1 MAGTWFLRAG
11 SSGALADNFEQSSK
25 AGVGWADVDGFD
37 DLRNIERAALGAAL
51 RASGKSASVAA
62 ADADELMAFRD
73 GMQVGDILVVPDS
86 AKRQVLVGEIAADYE
101 FGDEPVGECLH
112 QRDVL
117 WLGRAD
123 RDGLDATLRSD
134 LNVRRT
140 VRNLEGNAEGWAA
153 IAQRLR
159 DGEKLAGKRKISAPR
174 GRLEAIEAERVASER
189 KCSGCGFLKRS
200 TQFVESGICVD
211 CR

>member
-1 MAGTWFLRAG
+1 MASTWFLRAG
-11 SSGALADNFEQSSK
+11 SSGTLADTFEQSNK
-25 AGVGWADVDGFD
+25 AGVGWSDIAGFE
-37 DLRNIERAALGAAL
+37 DLREIERPALGAAL

-101 FGDEPVGECLH
+101 FGDEPIGECLH
-112 QRDVL
+112 LRDVL

-123 RDGLDATLRSD
+123 RDGLDPALRTD

-140 VRNLEGNAEGWAA
+140 VRNLEANAEGWAS

-159 DGEKLAGKRKISAPR
+159 DGEKLAGKRKVSAPR

-189 KCSGCGFLKRS
+189 KCPGCGFLKRS
-200 TQFVESGICVD
+200 TQFDESGVCVD